1 MVLPAS
7 RRVKPLEQVGPIW
20 FFCAIAITLFLVL
33 FCVVYFDCGALLR
46 SADGKVREMR
56 RGVALKKALV
66 GANPSLECDWLDGE
80 WIWDEKYPLY
90 NSKDCPFLDSG
101 FRCSENGR
109 TDDLYSHWRWQPK
122 HCDLPRFSAKRML
135 EKLRN
140 KRLVFVGDSIGRNQW
155 ESLLCLLSSAV
166 SNRSSIYEINGHPIT
181 KHMGYLVFKFSE
193 YNCTVEYYRAP
204 FLVVQ
209 SRAPPGVH
217 KKVHTTLKLD
227 VMDWMSGHYRD
238 ADVLVFN
245 TGHWWN
251 YEKTIRSGCYFQEGN
266 EVKMEMNVD
275 TAYNKAIG
283 TLFDWL
289 KAEVNRTKTQVIF
302 RTYAP
307 VHFRGGNWRTGGSC
321 HKETT
326 PELSLSAL
334 SLKPWS
340 HLLNP
345 ISKYSQ
351 KYGMSNLDVLNI
363 TEMTARRKDGH
374 LSVFYLGKKGPAP
387 LHRQDCSHWCLPG
400 VPDAWNE
407 LLYAIFLRHEVKMH
421 RTAVEMG
428 NKSARDGR

>member
-1 MVLPAS
+1 MVLPS
-7 RRVKPLEQVGPIW
+7 RRVKSLEQVRPIW
-20 FFCAIAITLFLVL
+20 FFFTVAIIFFLVVFSTL
-33 FCVVYFDCGALLR
+33 YFDWGSLLWR
-46 SADGKVREMR
+46 DGKTREIR
-56 RGVALKKALV
+56 RGVELKKV
-66 GANPSLECDWLDGE
+66 FGGGNSSSECDWFDGE

-90 NSKDCPFLDSG
+90 DSKNCPFLDSG

-109 TDDLYSHWRWQPK
+109 ADRLYSHWRWQPK
-122 HCDLPRFSAKRML
+122 HCDLPRFSAKKML

-140 KRLVFVGDSIGRNQW
+140 KRLVFAGDSIGRNQW

-166 SNRSSIYEINGHPIT
+166 SNKSSIYEINGNPIT

-204 FLVVQ
+204 FLVLQ
-209 SRAPPGVH
+209 SRAPPGAH

-227 VMDWMSGHYRD
+227 VMDWLSWHWRD

-251 YEKTIRSGCYFQEGN
+251 YEKTVRSGCYFQEGN

-275 TAYNKAIG
+275 TAYKKAIG
-283 TLFDWL
+283 TLFNWL
-289 KAEVNRTKTQVIF
+289 NGEVNRTKTQVIF

-307 VHFRGGNWRTGGSC
+307 VHFRGGDWRTGGSC
-321 HKETT
+321 HQETT
-326 PELSLSAL
+326 PELGPSAL
-334 SLKPWS
+334 SLKPWTN
-340 HLLNP
+340 LLNP
-345 ISKYSQ
+345 ISTYSKKYS
-351 KYGMSNLDVLNI
+351 MPNLDILNI

-374 LSVFYLGKKGPAP
+374 LSVFYLGEKGPAQ

-407 LLYAIFLRHEVKMH
+407 LLYATFMR
-421 RTAVEMG
+421 REMKFRRKVVG
-428 NKSARDGR
+428 MRSKRIKDGR